1 MTIYQFLTKCD
12 NLKRVY
18 RTGWLLRGIPPALAE
33 NVASHS
39 HTTAILAFLI
49 ALLDNRPIDFT
60 RLLLMALI
68 HDLPEAE
75 IGDIPISAQRN
86 DRKFS
91 NAKRE
96 AENNAMETML
106 ALLPQKLREQL
117 RLSWT
122 DYMKG
127 ESTEAHLVEAA
138 DRLAT
143 ALHAV
148 QLVRTGYSPE
158 AFKTFIDHAEST
170 IKELQISNLDAL
182 IKELNQEFKI

>member
-1 MTIYQFLTKCD
+1 MTIYQFLTICD

-33 NVASHS
+33 NAASHS
-39 HTTAILAFLI
+39 HTTAILVFLI
-49 ALLDNRPIDFT
+49 ALLDKRPIDFK

-86 DRKFS
+86 DPKFS

-96 AENNAMETML
+96 AENKAMEKIL
-106 ALLPQKLREQL
+106 ALLPQELQEQL
-117 RLSWT
+117 QAIWT
-122 DYMKG
+122 DYLNG

-143 ALHAV
+143 AIHAV
-148 QLVRTGYSPE
+148 QLVRTGYSAE

-170 IKELQISNLDAL
+170 IKGLPISNLDAL
-182 IKELNQEFKI
+182 IKELNQEFKT

>member
-1 MTIYQFLTKCD
+1 MTIYQFLTICD

-33 NVASHS
+33 NAASHS
-39 HTTAILAFLI
+39 HTTAILVFLI
-49 ALLDNRPIDFT
+49 ALLDKRPIDFK

-86 DRKFS
+86 DPKFS

-96 AENNAMETML
+96 AENKAMEKIL
-106 ALLPQKLREQL
+106 ALLPQELQEQL
-117 RLSWT
+117 QAIWT
-122 DYMKG
+122 DYLNG
-127 ESTEAHLVEAA
+127 ESPEAHLVEAA

-143 ALHAV
+143 AIHAV
-148 QLVRTGYSPE
+148 QLVRTGYSAE

-170 IKELQISNLDAL
+170 IKGLPISNLDAL
-182 IKELNQEFKI
+182 IKELNQEFKT